1 MHSLDNLKTHK
12 TRIFEDAV
20 VNLLHSDI
28 DQIAIE
34 VKIKITELDPSQFNA
49 DQLSTK
55 PINFS
60 GISYLNSM
68 RVNYLKW

>member
-1 MHSLDNLKTHK
+1 MHSLENLKTHK
-12 TRIFEDAV
+12 ARIFEDAA

-34 VKIKITELDPSQFNA
+34 VKITELDPSQFNA

>member
-1 MHSLDNLKTHK
+1 MHSLENLKTHK
-12 TRIFEDAV
+12 TRIFEDAA

-34 VKIKITELDPSQFNA
+34 VKITELDPSQFNA